1 VYTRSERLQVGW
13 WENKLRRRQPEHC
26 PAASRL
32 CRIEA
37 EARRIEAAECT
48 RQLMI
53 KWEGERRL
61 AEQERERVAY
71 PRRATARPVFT

>member
-1 VYTRSERLQVGW
+1 
-13 WENKLRRRQPEHC
+13 
-26 PAASRL
+26 
-32 CRIEA
+32 
-37 EARRIEAAECT
+37 
-48 RQLMI
+48 MI